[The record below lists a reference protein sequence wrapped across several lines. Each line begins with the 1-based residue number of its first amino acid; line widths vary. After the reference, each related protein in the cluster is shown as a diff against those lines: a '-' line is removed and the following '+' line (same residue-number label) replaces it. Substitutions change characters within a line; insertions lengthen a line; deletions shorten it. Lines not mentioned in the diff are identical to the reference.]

1 MRNTPGPPVWDC
13 SGQVV
18 QLKSNL
24 IPIMAQAIPALD
36 QGCKNGIASFSP
48 SRARHQC
55 PLTPRLFHPTGSLG
69 RETWSKLPTSV
80 FGGECWWQVGTET
93 SPAPCGCAALLCL
106 PKMQVS
112 LAPRLCQ
119 SLFGSWALVQQHGG
133 KIQPLNP
140 TACLFVVS
148 WLALCKYLYA
158 AEPDVIAHS
167 SAMGV
172 CDEPASTSMCAVDNL
187 GAFVLS
193 GSGIS
198 HCISFVS
205 GFCLSPTLPSVHG
218 AVPKIS
224 ENI

>member
-1 MRNTPGPPVWDC
+1 MWALRPHLPLGLC
-13 SGQVV
+13 S
-18 QLKSNL
+18 S
-24 IPIMAQAIPALD
+24 AL
-36 QGCKNGIASFSP
+36 P
-48 SRARHQC
+48 SQ
-55 PLTPRLFHPTGSLG
+55 
-69 RETWSKLPTSV
+69 
-80 FGGECWWQVGTET
+80 
-93 SPAPCGCAALLCL
+93 
-106 PKMQVS
+106 MQVS

-119 SLFGSWALVQQHGG
+119 SLLSSWAHVQQHGG

-167 SAMGV
+167 SAMGI
-172 CDEPASTSMCAVDNL
+172 CDEPVSTSMCAADNL

-224 ENI
+224 ENN